1 MALPI
6 KIKEWLNARGI
17 TDNVLI
23 SNGIDWNG
31 SSIVIPIKDPNG
43 NFLFNKY
50 RRDPFGPEEGP
61 KYRYDTG
68 GTSQLFNAHKI
79 KDTSIV
85 VLTEGELDSMRLE
98 VEGIAC
104 ATSTGGAGTF
114 KDEWLDLF
122 AGKEVYVCFDNDDAG
137 IKGALNILRK
147 MPANL
152 IMIPRSDGI
161 KDITDYL
168 QHASLTFANLLL
180 TAERFPY
187 LSEKLPAVM
196 TMAQLKAQE
205 KKFNNHITEI
215 QEWMRIAKFHSR
227 PSRHYEAII
236 QLLLNAKGNLRR
248 ELRRAQMKDR
258 PAGDNQKL
266 GNDMARAKQVPL
278 ESLYPDKLTKNGNRL
293 TGRCPFHNEKT
304 GSFTI
309 FLDRNRFHCFG
320 CDAGHDPIDYLMRRD
335 NCDFVTAVKTLLKK

>member
-1 MALPI
+1 
-6 KIKEWLNARGI
+6 
-17 TDNVLI
+17 
-23 SNGIDWNG
+23 
-31 SSIVIPIKDPNG
+31 
-43 NFLFNKY
+43 
-50 RRDPFGPEEGP
+50 
-61 KYRYDTG
+61 
-68 GTSQLFNAHKI
+68 
-79 KDTSIV
+79 
-85 VLTEGELDSMRLE
+85 
-98 VEGIAC
+98 
-104 ATSTGGAGTF
+104 
-114 KDEWLDLF
+114 
-122 AGKEVYVCFDNDDAG
+122 
-137 IKGALNILRK
+137 
-147 MPANL
+147 
-152 IMIPRSDGI
+152 
-161 KDITDYL
+161 
-168 QHASLTFANLLL
+168 
-180 TAERFPY
+180 
-187 LSEKLPAVM
+187 M